1 MDERVQILRVLRLR
15 IGATV
20 YNVSTKGKFR
30 EFIQE
35 LHDLGFRIFELYL
48 PLCNAMKPDSSV
60 NNETLKE
67 IKDVLS
73 TFSIDELTAHGYY
86 DDEMGVMS
94 NIASVDE
101 TTRKMA
107 EITMNSTIELCSELN
122 IHVLNEHPGTIFPE
136 LKNSESNNISF
147 MANDFKK
154 LGKPKAVEMIVRT
167 LKNCVKKAEDN
178 DVVICLE
185 NEVPRLD
192 TLPIADNPMVIPTLV
207 ETLDSENI
215 KGTCDVGHLALS
227 ASFFG
232 FDLRLALVLLRPYL
246 RHLHLHD
253 NYLIPFP
260 VGGTNREKGEGDL
273 HLPPGQGLIDFTM
286 VMKTLSGVDAVYNL
300 EVLQYKTLAD
310 FKTSADYLERMGSD

>member
-1 MDERVQILRVLRLR
+1 
-15 IGATV
+15 
-20 YNVSTKGKFR
+20 VSTKGNLG

-48 PLCNAMKPDSSV
+48 PFCSAIEPDSSV
-60 NNETLKE
+60 NSDSVKE
-67 IKDVLS
+67 LKDVLS
-73 TFSIDELTAHGYY
+73 TFSIEELTAHGYY

-107 EITMNSTIELCSELN
+107 EKTMNSMIDFCSELN
-122 IHVLNEHPGTIFPE
+122 IRILNEHPGTIFPE
-136 LKNSESNNISF
+136 LKRSNSINISF

-154 LGKPKAVEMIVRT
+154 LGKLKAVEMAVRT

-178 DVVICLE
+178 NVVICLE

-192 TLPIADNPMVIPTLV
+192 TLPIADDPLVIPTLV
-207 ETLDSENI
+207 EALGSENI

-232 FDLRLALVLLRPYL
+232 FDLRLALILLKPYL

-253 NYLIPFP
+253 NKLIPFP
-260 VGGTNREKGEGDL
+260 VGGTNKEKGEGDL
-273 HLPPGQGLIDFTM
+273 HLPPGQGLIDFKS

-310 FKTSADYLERMGSD
+310 FKTSADYLSRMESS

>member
-1 MDERVQILRVLRLR
+1 
-15 IGATV
+15 
-20 YNVSTKGKFR
+20 VSTKGKLR
-30 EFIQE
+30 EFLQE
-35 LHDLGFRIFELYL
+35 FQDLGFSIYELYL
-48 PLCNAMKPDSSV
+48 PFFSAIKPDLSV
-60 NNETLKE
+60 NRDSLKE
-67 IKDVLS
+67 LKDILS
-73 TFSIDELTAHGYY
+73 SFSIKELTAHGYY
-86 DDEMGVMS
+86 DDELGVIS

-107 EITMNSTIELCSELN
+107 ENTMNSMIEFCSELG
-122 IHVLNEHPGTIFPE
+122 IHVLNEHPGTLFPE
-136 LKNSESNNISF
+136 LKNSKSINVAF

-154 LGKPKAVEMIVRT
+154 LGKPKAVEMAVRT

-207 ETLDSENI
+207 EALNSENI

-232 FDLRLALVLLRPYL
+232 FDMRLALVLLRPYL

-253 NYLIPFP
+253 NKLIPFP
-260 VGGTNREKGEGDL
+260 VGGTNRERGEGDL
-273 HLPPGQGLIDFTM
+273 HLPPGQGLIDFKM
-286 VMKTLSGVDAVYNL
+286 VMKTLSGIDAVYNL

-310 FKTSADYLERMGSD
+310 FKTSADYLEKMQSS

>member
-1 MDERVQILRVLRLR
+1 MKT
-15 IGATV
+15 GATI
-20 YNVSTKGKFR
+20 YNVSTRGKLR

-48 PLCNAMKPDSSV
+48 PLCNAIKPDSSV
-60 NNETLKE
+60 NSDSLKE
-67 IKDVLS
+67 LRDVLS
-73 TFSIDELTAHGYY
+73 TFSIEELTAHGYY
-86 DDEMGVMS
+86 DDELGVMS

-107 EITMNSTIELCSELN
+107 EKTMNSMIEFCSELN
-122 IHVLNEHPGTIFPE
+122 IHILNEHPGTLFPE
-136 LKNSESNNISF
+136 LKRSNSINISF
-147 MANDFKK
+147 MANDFAR
-154 LGKPKAVEMIVRT
+154 LGKPRAVEMVVRT

-192 TLPIADNPMVIPTLV
+192 TLPVADDPIVIPTLV
-207 ETLDSENI
+207 EALNSDNV

-232 FDLRLALVLLRPYL
+232 FDLRLALMLMKPYL

-253 NYLIPFP
+253 NKLVPFP

-273 HLPPGQGLIDFTM
+273 HLPPGQGLIDFKS
-286 VMKTLSGVDAVYNL
+286 VMRTLSGVDAVYNL

-310 FKTSADYLERMGSD
+310 FKTSADYLLKMASS